1 MKKSLL
7 LSLSFLLLSWAV
19 GAQPVSREERFLNN
33 YEAFVTEV
41 VSTPVSAFHGDTLN
55 HVKKMQRR
63 YMRRYR
69 WCYDTRL
76 SLEQLEQF
84 NKLCGRYQRK
94 MKTVAN
100 RRRLAAAKGRI
111 EGRWEE
117 RFGRQQQEELDTMPK
132 HENFFQRLFSRKD
145 TPPDTLLSIEPET
158 P

>member
-7 LSLSFLLLSWAV
+7 LCVLVLLISWTV
-19 GAQPVSREERFLNN
+19 EAQSESREERFLNR
-33 YEAFVTEV
+33 YEAFVNEV
-41 VSTPVSAFHGDTLN
+41 VATPIADFHGDTLN

-69 WCYDTRL
+69 WCHDTRM
-76 SLEQLEQF
+76 SVEQLEKF

-94 MKTVAN
+94 MKTVNN

-111 EGRWEE
+111 EGRL
-117 RFGRQQQEELDTMPK
+117 EEL
-132 HENFFQRLFSRKD
+132 FRRKD
-145 TPPDTLLSIEPET
+145 TPVDTLLIEESAT